1 MLRQKLKYFG
11 RLKRHDGMGKI
22 ILEGRV
28 NGKRKRVRHRGQ
40 WKKSIE
46 GVLKMSIIEAGR
58 LASKRD
64 EFRIGVR
71 APCPLQDKRIRRRP
85 KVQVYMDLLR
95 FPSMSMRKTLELIN
109 ACKKVLES
117 FDTQIVKKLRKFQI
131 SC

>member
-1 MLRQKLKYFG
+1 
-11 RLKRHDGMGKI
+11 MGKI

-40 WKKSIE
+40 WKKNIE

-58 LASKRD
+58 LTSKRD
-64 EFRIGVR
+64 EFRTGVR
-71 APCPLQDKRIRRRP
+71 APRPLQDKRIRRRP

-109 ACKKVLES
+109 VCKKVLES